1 MYDLYVEYGI
11 KITIS
16 IGENIVGFTEKEL
29 EQIKYALE
37 YLHDADLSDF
47 GDDNIEALESVMK
60 KLGMEFGSQI

>member
-1 MYDLYVEYGI
+1 ME
-11 KITIS
+11 
-16 IGENIVGFTEKEL
+16 FTEKEL

-60 KLGMEFGSQI
+60 KLGMEFSSQL